1 MTSILLNSPTS
12 FFGNT
17 QSRLR
22 KHTLL
27 FRYVAEVNI
36 LLGIWYLQWR
46 MFHSLNWH
54 ALWLAIPLLLVEIY
68 SYFGGLLF
76 VIGLWRPLERQT
88 QSLDMMTPNLP
99 IAEYPTVDV
108 FITCYNEPIDIIA
121 QTTRAALKLKYAIDK
136 LRIYVLDDGNSP
148 EVRQLVEQINAAD
161 QQSRPLEQLH
171 QKIAD
176 RKIRLYQLAAVERDV
191 PAIVQIVHQPG
202 GTFPDQAA
210 ESSEW
215 THSLGPMLQMM
226 LQADQPLTTQTIIGF
241 LQTQKQQLT
250 DEIGQMEWALQNM
263 DRCRYIARPKPAGQP
278 HHAKAGNIN
287 YALFCGNTE
296 GEFVVTLD
304 ADHILKPQFLQR
316 VVPYFFTF
324 NLELGK
330 YISNRVAFVQTPQ
343 DFHNLPKGDPF
354 GHSAHLFYGP
364 IQQGK
369 DGLNAAFYTGT
380 NAILR
385 REALMSVGIK
395 RFSRKLRRN
404 QEYIDQFE
412 LIGALATN
420 SITEDMNTA
429 MHLHANGWRSVYH
442 NELLAEGLAPD
453 DLGSTLKQRLRWA
466 QGTIQ
471 VLMLDNPLTLKG
483 LTIWQRLQYFQTM
496 YSYFAGFATLIYLIA
511 PVIYFFTGVS
521 AVEAGGAGFVL
532 HFLPVF
538 ICNRVT
544 FMIAARGVPWREL
557 WRAEQYAIA
566 LFPVFI
572 QAVWSVVGGQSL
584 TFQVTSKQRQSGVY
598 LKLIIPQL
606 VIFSLT
612 LAGMIWSGYRLLQ
625 GQLTQ
630 PWTAGINAL
639 WGFYN
644 LCLLWSIIRAAVW
657 QPPAAPQ
664 TAAQDATKIQS
675 LTHFQ

>member
-54 ALWLAIPLLLVEIY
+54 ALWLAIPLFLVEIY

-76 VIGLWRPLERQT
+76 VIGLWRPLERHT
-88 QSLDMMTPNLP
+88 QSLDVMTPSMP
-99 IAEYPTVDV
+99 IAEYPTTDV
-108 FITCYNEPIDIIA
+108 FITCYNEPIEIIA

-136 LRIYVLDDGNSP
+136 LRVYVLDDGNSP
-148 EVRQLVEQINAAD
+148 EVRQLIEQINAAD
-161 QQSRPLEQLH
+161 QQSRPLQKRREQLRQKLNDHKIQLH
-171 QKIAD
+171 QLGLMEDAVP
-176 RKIRLYQLAAVERDV
+176 LLPQSSQSLAA
-191 PAIVQIVHQPG
+191 PSLTSLIQSQQQAI
-202 GTFPDQAA
+202 
-210 ESSEW
+210 
-215 THSLGPMLQMM
+215 
-226 LQADQPLTTQTIIGF
+226 
-241 LQTQKQQLT
+241 T
-250 DEIGQMEWALQNM
+250 DEIASLDRALENL

-287 YALFCGNTE
+287 YALFCGHTE
-296 GEFVVTLD
+296 GEFVLTLD

-330 YISNRVAFVQTPQ
+330 YISNRIAFVQTPQ

-429 MHLHANGWRSVYH
+429 MHLHANGWQSVYH

-483 LTIWQRLQYFQTM
+483 LSIWQRLQYFQTM
-496 YSYFAGFATLIYLIA
+496 YSYFAGFAT
-511 PVIYFFTGVS
+511 
-521 AVEAGGAGFVL
+521 
-532 HFLPVF
+532 
-538 ICNRVT
+538 
-544 FMIAARGVPWREL
+544 
-557 WRAEQYAIA
+557 
-566 LFPVFI
+566 
-572 QAVWSVVGGQSL
+572 
-584 TFQVTSKQRQSGVY
+584 
-598 LKLIIPQL
+598 
-606 VIFSLT
+606 
-612 LAGMIWSGYRLLQ
+612 
-625 GQLTQ
+625 
-630 PWTAGINAL
+630 
-639 WGFYN
+639 
-644 LCLLWSIIRAAVW
+644 
-657 QPPAAPQ
+657 
-664 TAAQDATKIQS
+664 
-675 LTHFQ
+675 

>member
-46 MFHSLNWH
+46 MFHSLNWQ

-76 VIGLWRPLERQT
+76 VIGLWRPLERHT
-88 QSLDMMTPNLP
+88 QSLDVMTPSML
-99 IAEYPTVDV
+99 IADYPTIDV
-108 FITCYNEPIDIIA
+108 FITCYNEPIEIIA

-136 LRIYVLDDGNSP
+136 LRVYVLDDGNSP

-161 QQSRPLEQLH
+161 QQSRPLQNRRSQL
-171 QKIAD
+171 Q
-176 RKIRLYQLAAVERDV
+176 
-191 PAIVQIVHQPG
+191 
-202 GTFPDQAA
+202 
-210 ESSEW
+210 
-215 THSLGPMLQMM
+215 
-226 LQADQPLTTQTIIGF
+226 
-241 LQTQKQQLT
+241 QQLT
-250 DEIGQMEWALQNM
+250 DRQIQLHQLGLMEDAVPQLSQSLQSLAAPSLTKLIQLQQQALIAEIAALERALDNR

-296 GEFVVTLD
+296 GEFILTLD

-316 VVPYFFTF
+316 VVPYFYTF

-404 QEYIDQFE
+404 QEYLDQFE

-429 MHLHANGWRSVYH
+429 MHLHANGWQSVYH

-496 YSYFAGFATLIYLIA
+496 YSYFAGFATLVYLIA
-511 PVIYFFTGVS
+511 PVIYFFTGIS
-521 AVEAGGAGFVL
+521 AVDAAGVGFVM

-538 ICNRVT
+538 ICNRIT

-584 TFQVTSKQRQSGVY
+584 SFQVTSKQRQSGVY

-606 VIFSLT
+606 IIFGLT

-625 GQLTQ
+625 GELAQ
-630 PWTAGINAL
+630 PWTAGINGL

-664 TAAQDATKIQS
+664 MAQSTTKIQS
-675 LTHFQ
+675 LTHLQ

>member
-1 MTSILLNSPTS
+1 M
-12 FFGNT
+12 
-17 QSRLR
+17 
-22 KHTLL
+22 
-27 FRYVAEVNI
+27 A
-36 LLGIWYLQWR
+36 GIA
-46 MFHSLNWH
+46 F
-54 ALWLAIPLLLVEIY
+54 AIPLLLVEIY
-68 SYFGGLLF
+68 SYVGGLLF
-76 VIGLWRPLERQT
+76 VIGLWRPLERHI
-88 QSLDMMTPNLP
+88 QSLDVMTPSLP

-108 FITCYNEPIDIIA
+108 FITCYNEPIEIIA
-121 QTTRAALKLKYAIDK
+121 QTTRAALKLKYPIDK
-136 LRIYVLDDGNSP
+136 LRVYVLDDGNSP

-161 QQSRPLEQLH
+161 QQSRPLQTWRAQLTQKRTDHKIQLH
-171 QKIAD
+171 QLGLMVETVPLLPQSP
-176 RKIRLYQLAAVERDV
+176 RSLAA
-191 PAIVQIVHQPG
+191 PSLTSLIHSQQ
-202 GTFPDQAA
+202 QA
-210 ESSEW
+210 
-215 THSLGPMLQMM
+215 
-226 LQADQPLTTQTIIGF
+226 
-241 LQTQKQQLT
+241 LT
-250 DEIGQMEWALQNM
+250 DEILQLERALQNP

-296 GEFVVTLD
+296 GEFVLTLD

-316 VVPYFFTF
+316 VVPYFLTF

-330 YISNRVAFVQTPQ
+330 YISNRIAFVQTPQ

-429 MHLHANGWRSVYH
+429 MHLHANGWQSVYH

-496 YSYFAGFATLIYLIA
+496 YSYFAGFATLVYLIA
-511 PVIYFFTGVS
+511 PVIYFFTGIS
-521 AVEAGGAGFVL
+521 AVDAGGAGFVM

-538 ICNRVT
+538 ICNRIT
-544 FMIAARGVPWREL
+544 FMIAARGVPWREI

-612 LAGMIWSGYRLLQ
+612 LAGMIWSGYRLLH
-625 GQLTQ
+625 GQLAQ
-630 PWTAGINAL
+630 PWTAGINGL

-644 LCLLWSIIRAAVW
+644 LCLLWSMIRAAVW

-664 TAAQDATKIQS
+664 TAQNATTIQS
-675 LTHFQ
+675 LTHLQ

>member
-27 FRYVAEVNI
+27 FRYVAQVNI

-54 ALWLAIPLLLVEIY
+54 ALWLAIPLFLVEIY

-76 VIGLWRPLERQT
+76 VIGLWRPLERHT
-88 QSLDMMTPNLP
+88 QSLDVMTPNMP
-99 IAEYPTVDV
+99 IPEYPTVDV
-108 FITCYNEPIDIIA
+108 FITCYNEPIEIIA

-136 LRIYVLDDGNSP
+136 LRVYVLDDGNSP

-161 QQSRPLEQLH
+161 QQSRPLQKRREQLRQKLTDHQIQLH
-171 QKIAD
+171 QLGLMAD
-176 RKIRLYQLAAVERDV
+176 AVPMLPQSPQSLAA
-191 PAIVQIVHQPG
+191 PSLTSLIQSQQ
-202 GTFPDQAA
+202 QA
-210 ESSEW
+210 
-215 THSLGPMLQMM
+215 L
-226 LQADQPLTTQTIIGF
+226 I
-241 LQTQKQQLT
+241 
-250 DEIGQMEWALQNM
+250 DEIASLDRALENL

-296 GEFVVTLD
+296 GEFVLTLD

-330 YISNRVAFVQTPQ
+330 YISNRTAFVQTPQ

-429 MHLHANGWRSVYH
+429 MHLHANGWQSVYH

-483 LTIWQRLQYFQTM
+483 LSIWQRLQYFQTM
-496 YSYFAGFATLIYLIA
+496 YSYFAGFATLVYLIA
-511 PVIYFFTGVS
+511 PVIYFFTGIS
-521 AVEAGGAGFVL
+521 AVEAGGAGFVM

-538 ICNRVT
+538 ICNRIT
-544 FMIAARGVPWREL
+544 FMIAARGVPWREI

-625 GQLTQ
+625 GQLAQ

-657 QPPAAPQ
+657 QPPAVPKM
-664 TAAQDATKIQS
+664 AQNTTKIQS
-675 LTHFQ
+675 LTHLQ

>member
-17 QSRLR
+17 QSRLK

-27 FRYVAEVNI
+27 FRYVAEINI
-36 LLGIWYLQWR
+36 LLGLWYLTWR
-46 MFHSLNWH
+46 ITHTLNWQ
-54 ALWLAIPLLLVEIY
+54 ALWLAVPLLLVEIY
-68 SYFGGLLF
+68 SYVGGLLF
-76 VIGLWRPLERQT
+76 IVGLWRPLERQT
-88 QSLDMMTPNLP
+88 QSLDLLTPRLP
-99 IAEYPTVDV
+99 IDEYPTVDV
-108 FITCYNEPIDIIA
+108 FITCYNEPIEIIE
-121 QTTRAALKLKYAIDK
+121 QTTLAALKLKYAIDK
-136 LRIYVLDDGNSP
+136 LRVYILDDGNTP
-148 EVRQLVEQINAAD
+148 AVRQLVERINASEQQSYPFQQRRQKLRERLADYKIQRHQLDSIEQNATSIMETID
-161 QQSRPLEQLH
+161 QQSEPKQSLTQILQL
-171 QKIAD
+171 
-176 RKIRLYQLAAVERDV
+176 LM
-191 PAIVQIVHQPG
+191 
-202 GTFPDQAA
+202 QAR
-210 ESSEW
+210 
-215 THSLGPMLQMM
+215 
-226 LQADQPLTTQTIIGF
+226 QPLTSQSLVAF
-241 LQTQKQQLT
+241 VQNQKQELEGAIAQV
-250 DEIGQMEWALQNM
+250 EQALNSM
-263 DRCRYIARPKPAGQP
+263 NRCCYIARPKPAGQP

-296 GEFVVTLD
+296 GEFIVTLD

-316 VVPYFFTF
+316 TLPYFLTF

-385 REALMSVGIK
+385 REAVMSVGIK

-404 QEYIDQFE
+404 QDYIDQFE

-429 MHLHANGWRSVYH
+429 MHLHANGWQSVYH
-442 NELLAEGLAPD
+442 NELLALGLAPD
-453 DLGSTLKQRLRWA
+453 DLGATLKQRLRWA
-466 QGTIQ
+466 QGTMQ

-496 YSYFAGFATLIYLIA
+496 YSYFSGFATLVYLLA
-511 PVIYFFTGVS
+511 PIIYFFTGIS
-521 AVEAGGAGFVL
+521 AVDVTGITFIL

-544 FMIAARGVPWREL
+544 FMIAAKGVPWGEI

-572 QAVWSVVGGQSL
+572 QAVWSVFGGQSL
-584 TFQVTSKQRQSGVY
+584 TFQVTPKQRQSGVY
-598 LKLIIPQL
+598 LKLVIPQL
-606 VIFSLT
+606 IVFALT
-612 LAGMIWSGYRLLQ
+612 FAGMFWSIYLFSQ
-625 GQLTQ
+625 GHLEH
-630 PWTAGINAL
+630 PWTAGVNGL
-639 WGFYN
+639 WGLYN
-644 LCLLWSIIRAAVW
+644 ICLLWSIIHAAVW
-657 QPPAAPQ
+657 QPKPEPQ
-664 TAAQDATKIQS
+664 VSRNPKAVRA
-675 LTHFQ
+675 LTRLK

>member
-108 FITCYNEPIDIIA
+108 FITCYNEPIEIIA

-161 QQSRPLEQLH
+161 QQSRPLQKRRAQLH
-171 QKIAD
+171 QKINDQKIQLHQLGVMAD
-176 RKIRLYQLAAVERDV
+176 TMLAQSPQSVAAQSLTSLIQNQQQAVTEEIA
-191 PAIVQIVHQPG
+191 AI
-202 GTFPDQAA
+202 D
-210 ESSEW
+210 
-215 THSLGPMLQMM
+215 
-226 LQADQPLTTQTIIGF
+226 
-241 LQTQKQQLT
+241 
-250 DEIGQMEWALQNM
+250 WALQNL

-330 YISNRVAFVQTPQ
+330 YISNRTAFVQTPQ

-496 YSYFAGFATLIYLIA
+496 YSYFAGFATLVYLIA

-657 QPPAAPQ
+657 QPPTAPQ
-664 TAAQDATKIQS
+664 TVQNDTKIQS